1 MIRKAMVL
9 TAIVVLVVTI
19 LSGSLLSQTQRTKP
33 DSRAEAWLKRQEKLW
48 AEREPPMKQAEN
60 QAYREALEAT
70 NMQWGVIKPRLRA
83 LLDLREEAKVAVTIQ
98 YAAWVTIPET
108 SQADGGGI
116 SAGTSG
122 TSAEQD
128 ARRYEDWSWKRPW
141 QGKNK
146 LTRAEQAC
154 EDLVSVLEKPNATDE
169 EKRQKLN
176 ALRQVKEQINKE
188 LQSTQQELRELLT
201 PRQHARLVL
210 MGVLD

>member
-1 MIRKAMVL
+1 MIL
-9 TAIVVLVVTI
+9 TAIVVLVVTT
-19 LSGSLLSQTQRTKP
+19 LSGSLLSQTQRAKP

-70 NMQWGVIKPRLRA
+70 NMQWGVIKPRLRT
-83 LLDLREEAKVAVTIQ
+83 LLDLREEAEVAVTYR
-98 YAAWVTIPET
+98 YASGTPSPET
-108 SQADGGGI
+108 SQAGGA
-116 SAGTSG
+116 STSPAAQGTP
-122 TSAEQD
+122 Q
-128 ARRYEDWSWKRPW
+128 YQNWSWKRPW

-188 LQSTQQELRELLT
+188 MQSTQQELRELLT